1 MCSHAVTFAKR
12 ILLLL
17 RELQRGHH
25 KISEWISGPLNPR
38 IHACRAYR
46 WFDLLVHVLSFLD
59 KRNVGSATSVISN
72 PVWVIQTAQTVRGM
86 DANTSESVPPSPEK
100 RLGVFATAARLLQS
114 GGPAVFFRGLGPA
127 LVLVVNPVIQYTAFE
142 QLKNALVRRRHKTG
156 RVSPLLTDWD
166 FFMLGAIS
174 KLGELFSLNQ
184 QSDAA
189 V

>member
-1 MCSHAVTFAKR
+1 MCSHAVAFAKR

-17 RELQRGHH
+17 REVQRGHH
-25 KISEWISGPLNPR
+25 KISEWISGPLNRR

-46 WFDLLVHVLSFLD
+46 WSVLLVRILYFLD

-100 RLGVFATAARLLQS
+100 RLGVFATAARLMQT

-142 QLKNALVRRRHKTG
+142 QLKNALVRHRRKTG
-156 RVSPLLTDWD
+156 RVGPLLTDLD
-166 FFMLGAIS
+166 FFLLGAIS
-174 KLGELFSLNQ
+174 KLGEPFS
-184 QSDAA
+184 
-189 V
+189 